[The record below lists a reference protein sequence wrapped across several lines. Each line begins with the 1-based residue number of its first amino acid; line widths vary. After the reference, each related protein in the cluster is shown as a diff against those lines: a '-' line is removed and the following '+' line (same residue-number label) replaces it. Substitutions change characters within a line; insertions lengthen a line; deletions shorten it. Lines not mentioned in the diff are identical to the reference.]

1 MGPLNGFRI
10 IEFAGLGP
18 GPFAGMMLADMGAE
32 ILRIE
37 RRGGGLQPKDATRDI
52 PARGRKSITLNLKAP
67 GAIETT
73 LRLIQEA
80 DAIIEGYRPGVME
93 RLGLGPETCLE
104 ANPALVYGRMT
115 GWGQTGPL
123 AQAAGHDLNYIALT
137 GALWAMGEKD
147 RKPMPPLNLLGDF
160 GGGGM
165 FLAFGMVC
173 ALLRA
178 QATGE
183 GDVVDAAISDGVAAL
198 MAPVYG
204 YRAQNGWVDKR
215 QSNRLDGGAPYYGV
229 YECKCGGWIT
239 LGPIEQQ
246 FWALFLETTG
256 LDEAQ
261 FGDRHDTSQWPRM
274 REELSALFHRRTRS
288 EWCELMEGTD
298 ICFAPVLSMAE
309 APEHPHNRARDTFV
323 RDENGVE
330 QPAPAPRF
338 RSARARLP
346 SPPPE
351 KGQDN
356 QTALLNWGLSAKE
369 ISDMLESGML

>member
-1 MGPLNGFRI
+1 MGPLAGLRV

-52 PARGRKSITLNLKAP
+52 PARGRKSITLDLKAP
-67 GAIETT
+67 GAIDVA
-73 LRLIQEA
+73 LRLIGQA
-80 DAIIEGYRPGVME
+80 DALIEGYRPGVME
-93 RLGLGPETCLE
+93 RLGLGPDVCLR

-115 GWGQTGPL
+115 GWGQNGTL
-123 AQAAGHDLNYIALT
+123 AQAAGHDLNYIALS
-137 GALWAMGEKD
+137 GALWSMGEKGS
-147 RKPMPPLNLLGDF
+147 KPIPPLNLLGDF

-165 FLAFGMVC
+165 FLAFGLVC

-178 QATGE
+178 KETGQ
-183 GDVVDAAISDGVAAL
+183 GDVIDAAISDGVAAL

-204 YRAQNGWVDKR
+204 YRAQGGWTDQR
-215 QSNRLDGGAPYYGV
+215 QSNRLDGGAPFYGV

-239 LGPIEQQ
+239 IGSIEPQ
-246 FWALFLETTG
+246 FWALLIEAVG
-256 LDEAQ
+256 LDEAE
-261 FGDRHDTSQWPRM
+261 FGDRNDASQWPRM
-274 REELSALFHRRTRS
+274 REDFAARFLTRTRE
-288 EWCELMEGTD
+288 EWCDLMEGTD

-309 APEHPHNRARDTFV
+309 APDHTHNRSRDLFV
-323 RDENGVE
+323 KDKNGVE

-338 RSARARLP
+338 RNAMTELP
-346 SPPPE
+346 SPPPA

-356 QTALLNWGLSAKE
+356 ETALLDWGFSQQD
-369 ISDMLESGML
+369 IGSMLEGGML

>member
-1 MGPLNGFRI
+1 MGPLSGLRI

-37 RRGGGLQPKDATRDI
+37 RRGGGLQPKDASRDI
-52 PARGRKSITLNLKAP
+52 AARGRQSITLNLKAP
-67 GAIETT
+67 GSAEAA
-73 LRLIQEA
+73 LRLIREA
-80 DAIIEGYRPGVME
+80 DALIEGYRPGVME
-93 RLGLGPETCLE
+93 RLGLGPDVCLE

-115 GWGQTGPL
+115 GWGQTGTL
-123 AQAAGHDLNYIALT
+123 AQSAGHDLNYISLS
-137 GALWAMGEKD
+137 GALWAMGEQD

-165 FLAFGMVC
+165 FLAYGMVC

-178 QATGE
+178 KATGQ

-204 YRAQNGWVDKR
+204 YRAQGGWVDQR

-229 YECKCGGWIT
+229 YACKCGGWIT
-239 LGPIEQQ
+239 LGPIEPQ
-246 FWALFLETTG
+246 FWTLFVETTG
-256 LDEAQ
+256 LNEAQ
-261 FGDRHDTSQWPRM
+261 FGDRHDASQWSRM
-274 REELSALFHRRTRS
+274 RDELTALFLGRTRA
-288 EWCELMEGTD
+288 EWCDLMEGTD
-298 ICFAPVLSMAE
+298 VCVAPVLSMAE
-309 APEHPHNRARDTFV
+309 APEHPHNQARETFV
-323 RDENGVE
+323 NDRNGVE

-338 RSARARLP
+338 QNAPVQLP

-356 QTALLNWGLSAKE
+356 ETALLNWGFSANE
-369 ISDMLESGML
+369 IKSMLEEGML